1 MQGKGFISRVSV
13 RNKVFLIITLGWIT
27 TLIVINFDYILTE
40 RLAPAPDDFVIY
52 TSFEADL
59 PIVMQNDGREQKAV
73 FFGNSSGNIANGGLA
88 VQNEHYAFLNREQ
101 RGKIY
106 FVNLEEDNRIFRSYP
121 DGSEM
126 QKVMDV
132 AGGFLTLGSV

>member
-1 MQGKGFISRVSV
+1 
-13 RNKVFLIITLGWIT
+13 LIIIFGWLT
-27 TLIVINFDYILTE
+27 TLIVINYDYIFTE
-40 RLAPAPDDFVIY
+40 RLAPDPDDFVIY
-52 TSFEADL
+52 RSFGADL
-59 PIVMQNDGREQKAV
+59 PIVMQNDGREQTAV
-73 FFGNSSGNIANGGLA
+73 FFGNCYGNIANGGLA
-88 VQNEHYAFLNREQ
+88 VQNEHYAFLNRDQ

-106 FVNLEEDNRIFRSYP
+106 FVTLEEDNRIFSSYR